1 MRFWY
6 YTDVGSDCHAVRP
19 LRGVAVGMPHVA
31 GMTSRYNPQLL
42 DIVGARVGG
51 EPLQLDRKYVVAAI
65 DLEFYDFVD
74 YLAIPQEQIGY
85 EVPTIMPE
93 VMEDFIVRHSP
104 VSAPVGN
111 RIIVYK

>member
-1 MRFWY
+1 M
-6 YTDVGSDCHAVRP
+6 RP

-65 DLEFYDFVD
+65 
-74 YLAIPQEQIGY
+74 PQEQIGY